1 MPYIFSLLMLAAMI
15 FALVDIITRDSS
27 QVRHL
32 PKVTWVFIVILLPM
46 LGTILW
52 FALGREYAPRSAP
65 TRAPQFAPW
74 ATPPAPAPES
84 RPRDLRS
91 TEQQLADL
99 EREIEEERLRAELA
113 RRRSERSADSAE
125 G

>member
-1 MPYIFSLLMLAAMI
+1 MPFVFSLLLLAAMI

-65 TRAPQFAPW
+65 TRTPPFAPW
-74 ATPPAPAPES
+74 ATAPAPAPET

-113 RRRSERSADSAE
+113 RRRGERSADSAE

>member
-1 MPYIFSLLMLAAMI
+1 MPFVFSLLLLAAMI

-52 FALGREYAPRSAP
+52 FALGP
-65 TRAPQFAPW
+65 
-74 ATPPAPAPES
+74 
-84 RPRDLRS
+84 
-91 TEQQLADL
+91 
-99 EREIEEERLRAELA
+99 
-113 RRRSERSADSAE
+113 
-125 G
+125 